1 MTLDIYWY
9 RYTDTEENQMAA
21 EKVTFTLP
29 EQLVRRLERI
39 PAGKRSSVVK
49 EALEREL
56 DRRKAVAALRRFT
69 GKAIWK
75 EKRHPE
81 LRSPKDFARYRA
93 IQSRLTG

>member
-1 MTLDIYWY
+1 
-9 RYTDTEENQMAA
+9 MAA

-29 EQLVRRLERI
+29 KQLVRRLERV

-56 DRRKAVAALRRFT
+56 DRRAAVAALRKFT

-75 EKRHPE
+75 EKRHPG